1 VRVRIFVRW
10 IRNAFLLYLPIICII
25 GMNRKNTNTT
35 EIMMFYVVDNKFSL
49 RALLNTVS
57 DLKGLIIG
65 AFSEEII
72 NS

>member
-1 VRVRIFVRW
+1 MLW
-10 IRNAFLLYLPIICII
+10 TTKNA
-25 GMNRKNTNTT
+25 
-35 EIMMFYVVDNKFSL
+35 NKFSL